1 MDNIFLILFFAAYN
15 LLLVLNFSKIKI
27 FHTNIDKPDNLR
39 KKHKSP
45 TPLAGGLIIIFNLLV
60 YFCLINFSNFE
71 FLKEFLF
78 QNKESFNIFFLF
90 ALIIFFVGFFDDRF
104 NFSANLKFIFLTILI
119 VILLFLDENLQI
131 SNLKFSIFAQNLKLN
146 NYNVFFTVF
155 CFLVYLNAFN
165 MFDGINLQC
174 SIYSLII
181 FIYISVCFGNS
192 ALLNILIISLLFFCY
207 LNYNN
212 KSFLGDSGSLLL
224 GFIISYIFIKLYN
237 LEKIEFADDIV
248 IFMIIPG
255 IDLLRLFV
263 IRLIDKRNPLS
274 SDRLHLH
281 HLLTNKFNLPQSLLI
296 IIFLI
301 IFPIFLNHLN
311 VNNLISILL
320 SIFLYF
326 GFLMKSKKKN

>member
-1 MDNIFLILFFAAYN
+1 MEKIFLILSFISFN
-15 LLLVLNFSKIKI
+15 LLLILNFSKIKI

-45 TPLAGGLIIIFNLLV
+45 TPLAGGLIIILNLLV
-60 YFCLINFSNFE
+60 YFCLINFLSFNIFE
-71 FLKEFLF
+71 EFFF
-78 QNKESFNIFFLF
+78 QSEEAFNIFFLF
-90 ALIIFFVGFFDDRF
+90 ALIIFFVGFFDDKF
-104 NFSANLKFIFLTILI
+104 NLSANLKFVSLTILI
-119 VILLFLDENLQI
+119 IILLFLDENLQI
-131 SNLKFSIFAQNLKLN
+131 ANLKFSIFAQNFYLD
-146 NYNVFFTVF
+146 NYSVLFTVF

-165 MFDGINLQC
+165 MFDGINLQS

-181 FIYISVCFGNS
+181 FFYISIFFENS

-207 LNYNN
+207 LNYKN

-237 LEKIEFADDIV
+237 LKKIEFADDIV

-255 IDLLRLFV
+255 IDLLRLFI
-263 IRLIDKRNPLS
+263 IRLVGKRNPLS

-281 HLLTNKFNLPQSLLI
+281 HLLMNKFNLTQSLFI

-301 IFPIFLNHLN
+301 ISPIFLNYLN
-311 VNNLISILL
+311 INNFISIFV

-326 GFLMKSKKKN
+326 GFLMIAKKKI

>member
-1 MDNIFLILFFAAYN
+1 MEKIFLILSFISFN
-15 LLLVLNFSKIKI
+15 SLLILNFSKIKI

-45 TPLAGGLIIIFNLLV
+45 TPLAGGLIIILNLLV

-71 FLKEFLF
+71 IFEEFFF
-78 QNKESFNIFFLF
+78 QSEEAFNIFFLF
-90 ALIIFFVGFFDDRF
+90 ALIIFFVGFFDDKF
-104 NFSANLKFIFLTILI
+104 NLSANLKFISLTILI

-131 SNLKFSIFAQNLKLN
+131 SNLKFSVFARNFYLD
-146 NYNVFFTVF
+146 NYSVFFTVF

-165 MFDGINLQC
+165 MFDGINLQS

-181 FIYISVCFGNS
+181 FFYISIFFENS
-192 ALLNILIISLLFFCY
+192 TFLSILIISLIFFCY
-207 LNYNN
+207 LNYKN

-237 LEKIEFADDIV
+237 LKKIEFADDIV

-255 IDLLRLFV
+255 IDLLRLFI
-263 IRLIDKRNPLS
+263 IRLVDKRNPLS

-281 HLLTNKFNLPQSLLI
+281 HLLINKFNLKQSIFI

-301 IFPIFLNHLN
+301 IFPVFLNYLN
-311 VNNLISILL
+311 INNFINILVT
-320 SIFLYF
+320 IFLYF
-326 GFLMKSKKKN
+326 GFLMIVKKKI